1 MTAALALRAGCD
13 DAGCD
18 AGGLMVRAAEASF
31 DVSFGAKPTALATR
45 SNTLGSLRADEVMVR
60 GAGVAGVEVD
70 AVWIEVDCIESL
82 PNTGADVFAGTG
94 PDTATCGSCAL
105 RGGFTC
111 AGMVPGAGL

>member
-70 AVWIEVDCIESL
+70 AVWIEVDCIES
-82 PNTGADVFAGTG
+82 PPFTGADVFAGTG